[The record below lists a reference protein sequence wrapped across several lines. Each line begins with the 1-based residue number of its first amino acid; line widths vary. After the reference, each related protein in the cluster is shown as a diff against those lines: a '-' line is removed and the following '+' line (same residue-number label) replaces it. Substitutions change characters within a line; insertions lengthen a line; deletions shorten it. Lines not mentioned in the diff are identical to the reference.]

1 VLKYHDNHTS
11 FKNEH
16 PKIMCFIR
24 RNFIL
29 KQFSER
35 ERENLMM
42 VITCDVSKMCDFD
55 NKTVSVSCQE
65 ALEAKWTTVRGVVE
79 EVFL

>member
-1 VLKYHDNHTS
+1 VIYKKEFY
-11 FKNEH
+11 FKA
-16 PKIMCFIR
+16 IFG
-24 RNFIL
+24 
-29 KQFSER
+29 ER